1 MTEERRF
8 FIDAIRNGS
17 YAYSS
22 DDFVMPVLPE
32 LSKESI
38 AKKAELDYKKW
49 SSQANEFWLGA
60 QYYQERKIYNLAAF
74 CMHQAIESGF
84 IALISSVLGYKLHV
98 HNLSRMLRIT
108 LMFTDEIKQVFRLD
122 TQEGVQLFELLREAY
137 SKTRYSSSYQLDKA
151 VVDSLT
157 KIIPEFLGTAEK
169 VYKDFI
175 DSIEGQEHLSP
186 IPPSGL

>member
-38 AKKAELDYKKW
+38 AEKAELNYKKW
-49 SSQANEFWLGA
+49 SGQADEFWLGA
-60 QYYQERKIYNLAAF
+60 QYYQERKIFNLAAF

-108 LMFTDEIKQVFRLD
+108 LMFTDEIKQVFKLD
-122 TQEGVQLFELLREAY
+122 TENGVQLFELLREAY
-137 SKTRYSSSYQLDKA
+137 SKTRYSSSYQMDEAIINNL
-151 VVDSLT
+151 SE
-157 KIIPEFLGTAEK
+157 IIPAFLGTAEK
-169 VYKDFI
+169 VYTDFI
-175 DSIEGQEHLSP
+175 GSVVGQDL
-186 IPPSGL
+186 